1 MAKSTTPRSSA
12 PRKPRTTTKAAA
24 PRLVPRQAPVLEPS
38 AIAVRAYEL
47 FLANGGAHGYDVE
60 HWLQA
65 ERELREG
72 LLTSAA

>member
-1 MAKSTTPRSSA
+1 V
-12 PRKPRTTTKAAA
+12 PRTT
-24 PRLVPRQAPVLEPS
+24 PVLEPT

-47 FLANGGAHGYDVE
+47 FLAHGGAHGHDVE